1 LVGLYGSITD
11 LVRTLAGLGINSS
24 GVRQIAE
31 AVGSGDKVRV
41 AVTVGTLR
49 RVAFCSGTLGSL
61 ILLACSG
68 VVSRMTFGDD
78 AHAAAVAILTLT
90 VLFGDISAAQS
101 ALVQGMRRVADLAR
115 ISIFGALYGTL
126 FSIPIVYF
134 FGERGLVPALV
145 CVSAMAIVTSWWY
158 ARKIEIPKA
167 RITLKQVLGES
178 SELLKLGLAFMS
190 SSFLVMGSAYLI
202 RLIVLRRVGVDAA
215 GFYQAAWT
223 LGGVYVGFIVQAMA
237 ADFYPRLTAAAKNH
251 PECNRLV
258 NEQMEVGLLLG
269 APGVLATL
277 VLAPTVID
285 LFYSAKFGPAVE
297 VLRWVCLG
305 MLLRV
310 ASWPMGFIVLA
321 KGARKIFFW
330 VEVFSAIFTV
340 SVTWVGVATVG
351 LAGTGIGFF
360 ATYFVYCFV
369 SYAVAR
375 RLSDF
380 RISPANRRLAFV
392 FIPALAVVFI
402 SAEMAPPL
410 VGLALGAVVTL
421 AVSLFSFRTL
431 CGFVSMG
438 ALPSFVQKALKTLRL
453 APSNQ

>member
-1 LVGLYGSITD
+1 
-11 LVRTLAGLGINSS
+11 
-24 GVRQIAE
+24 
-31 AVGSGDKVRV
+31 
-41 AVTVGTLR
+41 
-49 RVAFCSGTLGSL
+49 
-61 ILLACSG
+61 
-68 VVSRMTFGDD
+68 
-78 AHAAAVAILTLT
+78 
-90 VLFGDISAAQS
+90 
-101 ALVQGMRRVADLAR
+101 
-115 ISIFGALYGTL
+115 
-126 FSIPIVYF
+126 
-134 FGERGLVPALV
+134 
-145 CVSAMAIVTSWWY
+145 SAMAIVTSWWY
-158 ARKIEIPKA
+158 ARKIEVPKV
-167 RITLKQVLGES
+167 RITVKQVLGES

-202 RLIVLRRVGVDAA
+202 RLIVLRRIGVDGA

-258 NEQMEVGLLLG
+258 NEQIEVGLLLG

-277 VLAPTVID
+277 VLAPFVIKV
-285 LFYSAKFGPAVE
+285 FYSGKFEPAVE

-340 SVTWVGVATVG
+340 SVTWVGVVAVG
-351 LAGTGIGFF
+351 LPGTGIGFF

-375 RLSDF
+375 KLSGFRL
-380 RISPANRRLAFV
+380 SPANRRLALV
-392 FIPALAVVFI
+392 FAPAIAVVFI
-402 SAEMAPPL
+402 VAKVAPPFVSL
-410 VGLALGAVVTL
+410 SVGALIIL
-421 AVSLFSFRTL
+421 SVSLFSFRTL
-431 CGFVSMG
+431 CGFVSLG
-438 ALPSFVQKALKTLRL
+438 ALPGFVQKALKRLRL
-453 APSNQ
+453 VPLNQ